1 MAQQHGIEDLLARV
15 LAGRGVTAANAPSY
29 LAPSL
34 RGLLPDPNCL
44 TDMQGAVARLVEAV
58 ERSENVAIFGDYDVD
73 GACAAAL
80 LASFLQATGTPYQIH
95 IPDRLTE
102 GYGPN
107 VEAVRSLAQAG
118 AQLLVTVD
126 CGTTSPL
133 PIAAAKQLGI
143 DTIVLDHHQAPAE
156 LPQAVAI
163 VNANRQDD
171 LSELGDLCA
180 AGIVFMVL
188 VGLGRA
194 LRQRG
199 FWNTARP
206 EPDLLEMLDL
216 VALATVADVVPL
228 VGLNRAFVTKGLAV
242 MWARAR
248 PGLRA
253 LLDVSGAD
261 GPPRPYHLGFLLGP
275 RINAGGRIGDAAL
288 GARLLLERDP
298 IQAQQIAAAL
308 DRHNRERQTIEIAMV
323 AEALAE
329 AEASLG
335 DPANAGALVT
345 AGRSWH
351 PGVVG
356 IVAAR
361 LKERFDR
368 PAFAVA
374 FDGEIGTGSGR
385 SVPGVDLG
393 AAVRAAVAEGILVKG
408 GGHAMAA
415 GITIA
420 AARLGD
426 FRAFLE
432 AHLGSAMAAARQG
445 KGLEIDAALTAG
457 GANAALVESL
467 ERAGPF
473 GTGNPEPVLAF
484 PMHKIIDVGVVGAD
498 HVRLTAMAGDGAR
511 LPAIAFRA
519 AQGPLGRKL
528 LASRG
533 ASLHLA
539 GTLATDRHN
548 GASRPQLR
556 LLDAAEPRERIR

>member
-15 LAGRGVTAANAPSY
+15 LAGRGVTAASAPSY

-34 RGLLPDPNCL
+34 RGLLPDPDSL
-44 TDMQGAVARLVEAV
+44 TDMQGAVTRLVEAI
-58 ERSENVAIFGDYDVD
+58 ERCENVAIFGDYDVD

-80 LASFLQATGTPYQIH
+80 LASFLQATATPYQIH

-133 PIAAAKQLGI
+133 PIAEAKRLGI
-143 DTIVLDHHQAPAE
+143 ETIVLDHHQAPAE
-156 LPQAVAI
+156 LPPALAI

-171 LSELGDLCA
+171 LSQLGDLCA

-188 VGLGRA
+188 VALSRA
-194 LRQRG
+194 LRRRG
-199 FWNTARP
+199 FWTTARP

-242 MWARAR
+242 MRARAR

-253 LLDVSGAD
+253 LLDISGAD

-298 IQAQQIAAAL
+298 IVAQQIAATL

-323 AEALAE
+323 TEALAE

-335 DPANAGALVT
+335 DPANDDALVT

-374 FDGEIGTGSGR
+374 FDGDIGTGSGR

-393 AAVRAAVAEGILVKG
+393 AAVRAAVAAGILVKG

-420 AARLGD
+420 APRLGD

-432 AHLGSAMAAARQG
+432 AHLASAMETARLG
-445 KGLEIDAALTAG
+445 RGLEIDAALTAG
-457 GANAALVESL
+457 GANAALVASL
-467 ERAGPF
+467 ERAGPY

-484 PMHKIIDVGVVGAD
+484 PMHRITEVGIVGAD
-498 HVRLTAMAGDGAR
+498 HVRLTATAGDGAR

-533 ASLHLA
+533 ESLHLA
-539 GTLATDRHN
+539 GTLAPDRR